1 MKITA
6 IKSQVKRAGR
16 YSIFVDEKF
25 SFGLSADA
33 LIESRITVGL
43 EINLVQVI
51 EFKKLSNDDKIYSQ
65 VLNYLAIRP
74 RSEWEIKTYLTRKG
88 AHPALLDSILSKLS
102 NTDLINDNKFAEA
115 FVRDRRLLRSSSR
128 RKLILE
134 LRKKRVPD
142 SAIQAAVGNEPEV
155 ETAALRDMIN
165 KKRKQSRYQDDLKLM
180 QYLAR
185 QGFGYGDIKDALQNQ
200 EENSD

>member
-1 MKITA
+1 MKVTA

-16 YSIFVDEKF
+16 YSIFVDDKF

-33 LIESRITVGL
+33 LIDSKITIGL
-43 EINLVQVI
+43 EISPEQVI
-51 EFKKLSNDDKIYSQ
+51 EFKKLSDDDKIYNQ

-74 RSEWEIKTYLTRKG
+74 RSEWEIKTYLARK
-88 AHPALLDSILSKLS
+88 AASPTLLSTILSKLS
-102 NTDLINDNKFAEA
+102 DIDLINDIKFAEA

-142 SAIQAAVGNEPEV
+142 SAIQAAVGNEPED
-155 ETAALRDMIN
+155 EATALKDIIE

-185 QGFGYGDIKDALQNQ
+185 QGFGYGDIKNALKNNLDS
-200 EENSD
+200 EY

>member
-1 MKITA
+1 MKVTA

-16 YSIFVDEKF
+16 YSIFVDDKF

-33 LIESRITVGL
+33 LIVSKITVGL
-43 EINLVQVI
+43 EISPEQVI
-51 EFKKLSNDDKIYSQ
+51 EFKKLSDDDKIYNQ

-88 AHPALLDSILSKLS
+88 ASPALLNTILSKLS
-102 NTDLINDNKFAEA
+102 NIDLINDLKFAEA

-134 LRKKRVPD
+134 LRKKRVLD
-142 SAIQAAVGNEPEV
+142 SAIQAAVGNEPDDE
-155 ETAALRDMIN
+155 ASALKDTIV

-185 QGFGYGDIKDALQNQ
+185 QGFGYGDIKTALQNKQ
-200 EENSD
+200 DTGY

>member
-1 MKITA
+1 MKVTA
-6 IKSQVKRAGR
+6 IKTQVKRAGR
-16 YSIFVDEKF
+16 YSIFVDGKF
-25 SFGLSADA
+25 CFGLSSDA
-33 LIESRITVGL
+33 LIDSKIMVGL
-43 EINLVQVI
+43 EINPQKVI
-51 EFKKLSNDDKIYSQ
+51 EYKKLSDDDKIYNQ
-65 VLNYLAIRP
+65 VLNYIAIRP
-74 RSEWEIKTYLTRKG
+74 RSEWEIKSYLTRKG
-88 AHPALLDSILSKLS
+88 ASPTLLDSILSKL
-102 NTDLINDNKFAEA
+102 TIIDLINDNKFAEA

-155 ETAALRDMIN
+155 ETSALKDMIA

-185 QGFGYGDIKDALQNQ
+185 QGFGYGDIKDALKNNL
-200 EENSD
+200 ESED

>member
-6 IKSQVKRAGR
+6 IKTQVKRAGR
-16 YSIFVDEKF
+16 YSIFVDDKF
-25 SFGLSADA
+25 CFGLSSDA
-33 LIESRITVGL
+33 LIDSKLLVGL
-43 EINLVQVI
+43 EINSQQVI
-51 EFKKLSNDDKIYSQ
+51 EYKQLSDDDKIYSQ

-74 RSEWEIKTYLTRKG
+74 RSEWEIRTYLTRKS
-88 AHPALLDSILSKLS
+88 ASPTLSESILSKLS
-102 NTDLINDNKFAEA
+102 NFDLINDDKFAEA
-115 FVRDRRLLRSSSR
+115 FVKDRRLFRSSSR

-155 ETAALRDMIN
+155 EVSALRGLIQ

-185 QGFGYGDIKDALQNQ
+185 QGFGYGDIKDALKSNLNT
-200 EENSD
+200 ED

>member
-16 YSIFVDEKF
+16 YSIFVDDKF
-25 SFGLSADA
+25 CFGLSADA
-33 LIESRITVGL
+33 LIDSKITVGL
-43 EINLVQVI
+43 EISPEQVT
-51 EFKKLSNDDKIYSQ
+51 EFKKLSDDDKIYNQ

-88 AHPALLDSILSKLS
+88 ASPTLLDSILSKLS
-102 NTDLINDNKFAEA
+102 NIDLINDNKFAEA

>member
-1 MKITA
+1 MKVTA
-6 IKSQVKRAGR
+6 IKTQVKRAGR
-16 YSIFVDEKF
+16 YSIFVDGKF
-25 SFGLSADA
+25 CFGLSSDA
-33 LIESRITVGL
+33 LIDSKITVGL
-43 EINLVQVI
+43 EINPQKVI
-51 EFKKLSNDDKIYSQ
+51 EFKKLSDDDKIYNKA
-65 VLNYLAIRP
+65 LNYIAIRP
-74 RSEWEIKTYLTRKG
+74 RSEWEIKSYLTRKG
-88 AHPALLDSILSKLS
+88 ASPTLLDSILSKL
-102 NTDLINDNKFAEA
+102 TIIDLINDNKFAEA

-155 ETAALRDMIN
+155 ETSALKDMIA

-185 QGFGYGDIKDALQNQ
+185 QGFGYGDIKDALKNNL
-200 EENSD
+200 ESED